1 MKILFYSD
9 VVPMGGHELMSIRL
23 ANLLA
28 ESTADEIAFLCPQL
42 FFDKLNEDIYK
53 IENTIKPKPL
63 NGSLGLLFFGD
74 YIKLMRDMRS
84 FQPDL
89 IIACQ
94 GTVELGIKAVVV
106 ARLLGVQVISYIP
119 LVIDLVSTGSK
130 FFPRIRNY
138 LNSLLYK
145 LPNGFI
151 TISAYH
157 KKALQRLTSM
167 DVSILHNWVE
177 HQSTECYPVM
187 TKRQDIDDWI
197 KEQRGFDQKII
208 LIIGRIEFQ
217 HKQQN
222 KFLEFV
228 CNGELSKNISL
239 VFAGSGSDTHR
250 LIDIIATHQ
259 LKNVYYAGNV
269 ENVGQLYALVDG
281 VCICSSFEG
290 VPLVLL
296 ESVNCSLPVF
306 SFEFDAIKDYLP
318 SDLLAENQNF
328 KQLISIIN
336 NHDFSNKKIKYSV
349 SYKSPVVDDVN
360 SILDL
365 INKVAGR

>member
-9 VVPMGGHELMSIRL
+9 VVPIGGHELMSIRL

-28 ESTADEIAFLCPQL
+28 ESTESEIAFLCPNS
-42 FFDKLNEDIYK
+42 FFDKLKKDVLK

-63 NGSLGLLFFGD
+63 NGSLGLLYLCD
-74 YIKLMRDMRS
+74 YIKLMSDIRS

-89 IIACQ
+89 LIVCQ
-94 GTVELGIKAVVV
+94 GTIELGVKAVIV
-106 ARLLGVQVISYIP
+106 AKLLGVQVISYIP

-138 LNSLLYK
+138 LNDQLYR

-157 KKALQRLTSM
+157 KTALQRLTSM

-177 HQSTECYPVM
+177 HQPSDGSTALI
-187 TKRQDIDDWI
+187 KRQDIDNWV
-197 KEQRGFDQKII
+197 KEQKRIGQRVI

-222 KFLEFV
+222 KFLDFV
-228 CNGELSKNISL
+228 CNGELNRNISL
-239 VFAGSGSDTHR
+239 VFAGSGSDSQK
-250 LIDIIATHQ
+250 LINIISTHQ
-259 LKNVYYAGNV
+259 LENVYYAGNV
-269 ENVGQLYALVDG
+269 DDVDQLYALVDG

-296 ESVNCSLPVF
+296 EAVNCSLPVF
-306 SFEFDAIKDYLP
+306 SFEFDAVNDYLP
-318 SDLLAENQNF
+318 SDFLAENQNF
-328 KQLISIIN
+328 VELVSIIN
-336 NHDFSNKKIKYSV
+336 NYDFSHKKIEYPV
-349 SYKSPVVDDVN
+349 SYKSPVIDDVN
-360 SILDL
+360 SILEL
-365 INKVAGR
+365 IHKVTGR